1 MNSNTTSF
9 HSPTFINKQ
18 SHTDAKEN
26 QAASYL
32 SNISTSSYIVDQVYQ
47 AIQTEQL
54 NRPVDRISRS
64 PVCAFIYDLDTL
76 RQRTRTKVADMPAG
90 THLFYAVKA
99 NPDPRIIE
107 ALAPI
112 VDGFETAS
120 IGEVQAIRLIDPNV
134 NIIFG
139 GPGKKDI
146 EIEQAIDHNV
156 MLIHAESVHE
166 IRKIAWLAEQK
177 NKNIQILLRVNLR
190 KSIPTGTVT
199 MGGKPT
205 QFGIDEIQIEEAIQL
220 VQSLPQLTLAGFHMH
235 SVSNNLD
242 ATLHVQ
248 LVQMYIQSVSQ
259 WISKYDLN
267 IQYLNAGGGFGICYT
282 EPEVHFD
289 WDTFIEG
296 LHGIWNEQVLPGVA
310 LIFEPGRYLVAH
322 AGYYAAEVIDLKRN
336 HDKNYA
342 ILRGGTHHF
351 RLPVSW
357 GHNQPFEL
365 IAIEQWDYP
374 FERPSQQQT
383 TITLA
388 GELCTPKDILAQDV
402 MLEHIRVGD
411 ILLFSIAG
419 AYAWTISHHDFLSHP
434 HPDMIYI
441 DNEAGGYESL

>member
-1 MNSNTTSF
+1 MLNSNTT
-9 HSPTFINKQ
+9 Q
-18 SHTDAKEN
+18 SHAPYIAPVPSSIMDEVYRIRAAE
-26 QAASYL
+26 QA
-32 SNISTSSYIVDQVYQ
+32 
-47 AIQTEQL
+47 
-54 NRPVDRISRS
+54 NRDPHVISRK
-64 PVCAFIYDLDTL
+64 PVCAFIYDLNTL
-76 RQRTRTKVADMPAG
+76 RERTRSKVADMPAG

-99 NPDPRIIE
+99 NPDPRMIE

-120 IGEVQAIRLIDPNV
+120 IGEVQAIRLIDPDV
-134 NIIFG
+134 HIIFG

-166 IRKIAWLAEQK
+166 IRRIAWIAAQK
-177 NKNIQILLRVNLR
+177 NKKVQILLRVNLR

-205 QFGIDEIQIEEAIQL
+205 QFGIDEVQIGEAIQL

-242 ATLHVQ
+242 AQLHVE
-248 LVQMYIQSVSQ
+248 LVHMYIQSVSR
-259 WISKYDLN
+259 WIREYNLS

-282 EPEVHFD
+282 EPDRHFE
-289 WDTFIEG
+289 WETFING
-296 LHGIWNEQVLPGVA
+296 LHHIWNEEVLPGVE
-310 LIFEPGRYLVAH
+310 LIFEPGRYIVAH
-322 AGYYAAEVIDLKRN
+322 AGYYASEVIDLKCN
-336 HDKNYA
+336 HDKHYA

-357 GHNQPFEL
+357 VHNQPFQM

-374 FERPSQQQT
+374 FERPRQEQVT
-383 TITLA
+383 LTLA
-388 GELCTPKDILAQDV
+388 GELCTPKDILAQEV
-402 MLEHIRVGD
+402 TLEQIAVGD
-411 ILLFSIAG
+411 IVLFSIAG

-441 DNEAGGYESL
+441 DHHTGGYESL

>member
-1 MNSNTTSF
+1 MLNPNVIPSLSLT
-9 HSPTFINKQ
+9 
-18 SHTDAKEN
+18 KE
-26 QAASYL
+26 Q
-32 SNISTSSYIVDQVYQ
+32 ISTPIIDQVHQ
-47 AIQTEQL
+47 IIEAEKV
-54 NRPVDRISRS
+54 NRAPHVISRK

-76 RQRTRTKVADMPAG
+76 RQRTQSKVEDMPAR

-99 NPDPRIIE
+99 NPDPRIIT

-120 IGEVQAIRLIDPNV
+120 IGEVQTIRLIDPDV
-134 NIIFG
+134 DIIFG
-139 GPGKKDI
+139 GPGKKDS
-146 EIEQAIDHNV
+146 EIEQAIDHHV

-166 IRKIAWLAEQK
+166 IRRIAWIAEQK
-177 NKNIQILLRVNLR
+177 NQTVRILLRVNVR
-190 KSIPTGTVT
+190 KNIPTGTVT

-205 QFGIDEIQIEEAIQL
+205 QFGIDEAQIEEAIQC

-242 ATLHVQ
+242 AQHHVE
-248 LVQMYIQSVSQ
+248 LVKMYIQLVSQ
-259 WISKYDLN
+259 WVSKYQLS

-282 EPEVHFD
+282 EPEIHFE
-289 WDTFIEG
+289 WDIFIKG
-296 LHGIWNEQVLPGVA
+296 LNNIWNEQVLPGVE

-322 AGYYAAEVIDLKRN
+322 AGYYASEVIDLKCN
-336 HDKNYA
+336 HHKHYA

-357 GHNQPFEL
+357 GHNQPFQL
-365 IAIEQWDYP
+365 IPIEQWDYP
-374 FERPSQQQT
+374 FERPRQEQI

-402 MLEHIRVGD
+402 QVEQIAVGD
-411 ILLFSIAG
+411 IVLFSIAG

-441 DNEAGGYESL
+441 DNHIGGYESL

>member
-1 MNSNTTSF
+1 MLNSNTT
-9 HSPTFINKQ
+9 Q
-18 SHTDAKEN
+18 SYAPYIA
-26 QAASYL
+26 QAP
-32 SNISTSSYIVDQVYQ
+32 SSIIDEVYRIRAAEQ
-47 AIQTEQL
+47 A
-54 NRPVDRISRS
+54 NRDPHVISRK
-64 PVCAFIYDLDTL
+64 PVCAFIYDLNTL
-76 RQRTRTKVADMPAG
+76 RERTRSKVADMPAG

-99 NPDPRIIE
+99 NPDPRMIE

-120 IGEVQAIRLIDPNV
+120 IGEVQAIRLIDPDV
-134 NIIFG
+134 HIIFG

-166 IRKIAWLAEQK
+166 IRRIAWIAEQK
-177 NKNIQILLRVNLR
+177 NKTVQILLRVNLR

-205 QFGIDEIQIEEAIQL
+205 QFGIDEVQIGEAIQL

-242 ATLHVQ
+242 AQLHVE
-248 LVQMYIQSVSQ
+248 LVHMYIQSVSR
-259 WISKYDLN
+259 WIREYNLS

-282 EPEVHFD
+282 EPDRHFE
-289 WDTFIEG
+289 WETFING
-296 LHGIWNEQVLPGVA
+296 LHHIWNEEVLPGVE
-310 LIFEPGRYLVAH
+310 LIFEPGRYIVAH
-322 AGYYAAEVIDLKRN
+322 AGYYASEVIDLKCN
-336 HDKNYA
+336 HDKHYA

-357 GHNQPFEL
+357 GHNQPFQM

-374 FERPSQQQT
+374 FERPRQEQVT
-383 TITLA
+383 LTLA
-388 GELCTPKDILAQDV
+388 GELCTPKDILAQEV
-402 MLEHIRVGD
+402 TLEQIAVGD
-411 ILLFSIAG
+411 IVLFSIAG

-441 DNEAGGYESL
+441 DHHTGGYESL

>member
-1 MNSNTTSF
+1 MFNPNAIPSL
-9 HSPTFINKQ
+9 SPTKKQ
-18 SHTDAKEN
+18 
-26 QAASYL
+26 
-32 SNISTSSYIVDQVYQ
+32 ISTLIIDQVHQ
-47 AIQTEQL
+47 IIETEKV
-54 NRPVDRISRS
+54 NRAPHVISRK

-76 RQRTRTKVADMPAG
+76 RQRTQSKVEDMPAR

-99 NPDPRIIE
+99 NPDPRIIT

-120 IGEVQAIRLIDPNV
+120 IGEVQTIRLIDPDV
-134 NIIFG
+134 DIIFG
-139 GPGKKDI
+139 GPGKKDS
-146 EIEQAIDHNV
+146 EIEQAIDHHV

-166 IRKIAWLAEQK
+166 IRRIAWIAEQK
-177 NKNIQILLRVNLR
+177 QKTVRILLRVNVR
-190 KSIPTGTVT
+190 KNIPTGTVT

-205 QFGIDEIQIEEAIQL
+205 QFGIDETQIEEAIQC

-242 ATLHVQ
+242 AQHHVE
-248 LVQMYIQSVSQ
+248 LVKMYIQLVSQ
-259 WISKYDLN
+259 WVSQYQLS

-282 EPEVHFD
+282 EPEIHFE
-289 WDTFIEG
+289 WDIFIKG
-296 LHGIWNEQVLPGVA
+296 LNDIWNEQVLTGVE

-322 AGYYAAEVIDLKRN
+322 AGYYASEVIDLKCN
-336 HDKNYA
+336 HHKHYA

-357 GHNQPFEL
+357 GHNQPFQL

-374 FERPSQQQT
+374 FERPRQEQV

-402 MLEHIRVGD
+402 QVEQIAVGD
-411 ILLFSIAG
+411 IVLFSIAG

-441 DNEAGGYESL
+441 DNHIGGYESL